1 MLGTA
6 LGDIIGKAFPDS
18 AAARFLSAGITVG
31 TTSPW
36 DLDLR
41 VVTLTGG
48 VVLRLT
54 IPGAAGAI
62 AALVIFFRRV
72 CPVAADAAALDR
84 ARLRVATALRAPA
97 PRGPGVH
104 GAPRGHRR
112 DAAPGRAARSPG
124 ASSGALQ
131 GAG

>member
-1 MLGTA
+1 MPARSGLQFWHLLVIVLLAGMLGTA

-18 AAARFLSAGITVG
+18 AAGRFLSAGITVG

-48 VVLRLT
+48 VLLRLT
-54 IPGAAGAI
+54 ILGAAGAI

-72 CPVAADAAALDR
+72 
-84 ARLRVATALRAPA
+84 
-97 PRGPGVH
+97 
-104 GAPRGHRR
+104 
-112 DAAPGRAARSPG
+112 
-124 ASSGALQ
+124 
-131 GAG
+131 